1 MNIKTFLTVGVV
13 VVIGALLV
21 FARASNDASDTTTI
35 DAADTASYDQAK
47 PDVMTVYKTEACG
60 CCLNWVDHLE
70 TNGMDVD
77 VVNIASTA
85 PTREHFGVPPQL
97 LSCHTGSINGY
108 WVEGHVPADLV
119 QKLITEK
126 PTDIRGISAP
136 GMPMGSPGMEGP
148 NPVQYD
154 IVAYHDDGS
163 TSVYATRQGKE
174 AVE

>member
-1 MNIKTFLTVGVV
+1 MNIKNILI
-13 VVIGALLV
+13 IGAIVAFGALVV
-21 FARASNDASDTTTI
+21 FARASIEASGTTTI
-35 DAADTASYDQAK
+35 DTPDRATYEQAK

-70 TNGMDVD
+70 RNDLEVEI
-77 VVNIASTA
+77 VNVASTA

-148 NPVQYD
+148 NPVKFD
-154 IVAYHDDGS
+154 IIAYHADGT

>member
-1 MNIKTFLTVGVV
+1 MNIKTTLS
-13 VVIGALLV
+13 IGAVVAIGGLIL
-21 FARASNDASDTTTI
+21 FTKTSRDASQMTAI
-35 DAADTASYDQAK
+35 DTAGTAIYDRSK
-47 PDVMTVYKTEACG
+47 SNVITVYKTEACG
-60 CCLNWVDHLE
+60 CCRNWVDHLE
-70 TNGMDVD
+70 SNGLEVEVIN
-77 VVNIASTA
+77 VVSTA
-85 PTREHFGVPPQL
+85 PTREHFGVPPRL

-119 QKLITEK
+119 QDLITEM
-126 PTDIRGISAP
+126 PEGIRGLSAP

-154 IVAYHDDGS
+154 ILAYHDDGT

>member
-1 MNIKTFLTVGVV
+1 MNIKNILIIAAIVAF
-13 VVIGALLV
+13 GALLL
-21 FARASNDASDTTTI
+21 FARASIEASDTTPL
-35 DAADTASYDQAK
+35 DASNTAIYEQVK
-47 PDVMTVYKTEACG
+47 PDVVTVYKTEACG

-70 TNGMDVD
+70 TNELEVE
-77 VVNIASTA
+77 VVNVTSTA

-126 PTDIRGISAP
+126 PADIRGISAP

-154 IVAYHDDGS
+154 IIAYHADGT

>member
-1 MNIKTFLTVGVV
+1 MNTKNVLTVLVV
-13 VVIGALLV
+13 VTIGAGIF
-21 FARASNDASDTTTI
+21 FARASSDTPGELV
-35 DAADTASYDQAK
+35 AESKKA
-47 PDVMTVYKTEACG
+47 DVMTVYKTAACS

-70 TNGMDVD
+70 TNGLEVE
-77 VVNIASTA
+77 VVNVASTA
-85 PTREHFGVPPQL
+85 PTREHFGVPSKL

-119 QKLITEK
+119 QKLITET
-126 PTDIRGISAP
+126 PDDIRGLSAP

-148 NPVQYD
+148 NPVQYE
-154 IVAYHDDGS
+154 IIAYHDDGT

>member
-1 MNIKTFLTVGVV
+1 MNIKNILTVGA
-13 VVIGALLV
+13 VIAIAAGIL
-21 FARASNDASDTTTI
+21 FARGQASTSEQPATSRSNSDVI
-35 DAADTASYDQAK
+35 
-47 PDVMTVYKTEACG
+47 TVYKTEACS

-70 TNGMDVD
+70 SNGLAVE
-77 VVNIASTA
+77 VVNVTSTA
-85 PTREHFGVPPQL
+85 PTRERFGVPPKL

-119 QKLITEK
+119 QKLIAEK
-126 PTDIRGISAP
+126 PDDIRGIAAP

-148 NPVQYD
+148 NAVEYD
-154 IVAYHDDGS
+154 IIAHHVDGT